1 MKKVLLLQTCDGV
14 VYKPMLDLTESH
26 HKNYCNKHGYDYRRY
41 DGVIFGKFPWCSTF
55 NRIFLLKKIL
65 EENKYDWVLYI
76 DADAVIVDLEK
87 NLDEFI
93 LDDSK
98 ALVACRGTS
107 DNPLVFSDI
116 NIGVCFYNMRHQF
129 MPFIIQDWLNLV
141 NLIPKDW
148 NELDEDFQLGK
159 NKYDDQF
166 MLCNIIQQRMDS
178 HDVTVYRGEDRDKFN
193 YQGPFI
199 QQVLRV
205 DVNGVKNRCERIE
218 QLI

>member
-1 MKKVLLLQTCDGV
+1 
-14 VYKPMLDLTESH
+14 
-26 HKNYCNKHGYDYRRY
+26 
-41 DGVIFGKFPWCSTF
+41 
-55 NRIFLLKKIL
+55 
-65 EENKYDWVLYI
+65 
-76 DADAVIVDLEK
+76 
-87 NLDEFI
+87 
-93 LDDSK
+93 
-98 ALVACRGTS
+98 
-107 DNPLVFSDI
+107 
-116 NIGVCFYNMRHQF
+116 
-129 MPFIIQDWLNLV
+129 V